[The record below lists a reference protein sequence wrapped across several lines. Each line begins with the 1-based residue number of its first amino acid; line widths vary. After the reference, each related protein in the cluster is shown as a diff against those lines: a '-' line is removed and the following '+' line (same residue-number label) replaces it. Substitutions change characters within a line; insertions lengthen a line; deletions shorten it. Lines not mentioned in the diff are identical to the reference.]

1 MQKLLMP
8 VLLSSALLFAACGVD
23 TTGLSAESSRTMM
36 GSETALVTLTEY
48 GDFQC
53 PACKTA
59 HDILTKPLLT
69 KYDGKVRFEFKHFP
83 LRNIH
88 SYALEAAEAA
98 ECAADQGKFWQ
109 FFDLAY
115 ENQERLSGVALREW
129 AAELGLDAALFDR
142 CLKSNIKEKA
152 VLADFAEG
160 SKKGVNSTPSYF
172 VNGVRVPNNSL
183 ETLSAAI
190 DAALENSSQ
199 VPL

>member
-1 MQKLLMP
+1 MQKLLMS
-8 VLLSSALLFAACGVD
+8 VFLSSTLLFAACGVD

-59 HDILTKPLLT
+59 HDILTKPLLA

-109 FFDLAY
+109 FFDLVY
-115 ENQERLSGVALREW
+115 ENQDRLSGVALREW
-129 AAELGLDAALFDR
+129 ATELGLDTALFDR
-142 CLKSNIKEKA
+142 CLKSNIKEKT

-190 DAALENSSQ
+190 DAALENSTQ